1 MPGYFDPQ
9 YGWQGG
15 AAVEPLSPEVAA
27 AARARLADALTP
39 DQSWRTPTYPG
50 ESMSAPSVAVPAG
63 VAEGSAFRAP
73 VVAAPAP
80 APAPP
85 PTPQGFPPD
94 NSPIQ
99 SYARGPLRIDVDRSR
114 GLSGNAWAE
123 DTGRRHGD
131 TEVVRGPDH
140 VGAHTQG
147 ELEGM
152 ANARRLLDEAYGPTH
167 EAFDPVEAQVQSL
180 GDQAKLKIAEARAAD
195 PVGFSRMQAEIPEQA
210 KADARLNSGVQ
221 LAGVFGK
228 FDNELQGLAQKRA
241 AMKASPEYLA
251 AKPEARAAADARLD
265 AEETRLHSNLRVLQQ
280 AMGFTTGQTPSS
292 LFAEQ
297 RF

>member
-1 MPGYFDPQ
+1 M
-9 YGWQGG
+9 
-15 AAVEPLSPEVAA
+15 
-27 AARARLADALTP
+27 
-39 DQSWRTPTYPG
+39 
-50 ESMSAPSVAVPAG
+50 
-63 VAEGSAFRAP
+63 
-73 VVAAPAP
+73 
-80 APAPP
+80 
-85 PTPQGFPPD
+85 
-94 NSPIQ
+94 
-99 SYARGPLRIDVDRSR
+99 DVDRSR
-114 GLSGNAWAE
+114 GASGSAWAG

-152 ANARRLLDEAYGPTH
+152 ANARRALDAAYGPTH

-180 GDQAKLKIAEARAAD
+180 SDQAKLKIAEARAAD